1 MGFLLKAGLLGSM
14 DSIADVRRLMKNDLK
29 NNADK
34 KGVKFVAAKNFLVG
48 GKPMNL
54 FIVTDAPATFDAVL
68 KKQPKAPHASG
79 TCDITKTEGKVQVV
93 VKKAT
98 GRLAATAVAD
108 MVGVALGSD
117 PSITAISDDAS
128 VPHAEPTKP

>member
-1 MGFLLKAGLLGSM
+1 MGFMLKAGLLGSM

-54 FIVTDAPATFDAVL
+54 FIVTDTPPRSTPF
-68 KKQPKAPHASG
+68 
-79 TCDITKTEGKVQVV
+79 
-93 VKKAT
+93 
-98 GRLAATAVAD
+98 
-108 MVGVALGSD
+108 
-117 PSITAISDDAS
+117 
-128 VPHAEPTKP
+128 